1 MLYSHNCSVVVVVV
15 VVLMLSLACI
25 RQSFH
30 HTSLVKRVACIA
42 QLQQR
47 RHLNR
52 VLFDLEEVLLPMD
65 PRDDYDDAPMIVRL
79 QAGDGRAMHI
89 RNILKLK
96 VGEAFRCGV
105 LNVGMTNHA
114 AVTCDGSG
122 DRDELTINLGR
133 RKDMYCNVKPAVDII
148 LATPRPQKLERL
160 IPIISC
166 LGVGSIILI
175 DAKKVVKDY
184 FGTLTLRACARS
196 CPIHLTRP
204 VCIIVIAAAA
214 TTRMPSSPPSPRH
227 ATAVDRR
234 SVSGRSGLHA
244 T

>member
-1 MLYSHNCSVVVVVV
+1 MLLSSRICSVVI
-15 VVLMLSLACI
+15 LMLSLACI
-25 RQSFH
+25 RNSFH
-30 HTSLVKRVACIA
+30 HTPLVKRVA

-52 VLFDLEEVLLPMD
+52 VLFDLEEVMLQVD
-65 PRDDYDDAPMIVRL
+65 HNRDDCDDDAPMMVRL

-89 RNILKLK
+89 RNILKLQ

-114 AVTCDGSG
+114 AVTCDGG
-122 DRDELTINLGR
+122 GDELTISLGR

-184 FGTLTLRACARS
+184 FGTFT
-196 CPIHLTRP
+196 
-204 VCIIVIAAAA
+204 
-214 TTRMPSSPPSPRH
+214 
-227 ATAVDRR
+227 
-234 SVSGRSGLHA
+234 
-244 T
+244 

>member
-1 MLYSHNCSVVVVVV
+1 MLSCYICSV

-52 VLFDLEEVLLPMD
+52 VLFDLEEVLLPVD
-65 PRDDYDDAPMIVRL
+65 HRDDCDDAPMVVRL

-89 RNILKLK
+89 RNILKLQ
-96 VGEAFRCGV
+96 VGETFRCGV

-114 AVTCDGSG
+114 AVTCNGG
-122 DRDELTINLGR
+122 GDELTINLGL
-133 RKDMYCNVKPAVDII
+133 RKDMYCNIKPAVDII

-175 DAKKVVKDY
+175 EAKKVVKDY
-184 FGTLTLRACARS
+184 FGTFSSRVCTRS
-196 CPIHLTRP
+196 SPIHLTRP
-204 VCIIVIAAAA
+204 VCIVTA
-214 TTRMPSSPPSPRH
+214 TRMPSSPPPPRY